1 MHDRMQYLRLM
12 YTCMFEVSDSGGT
25 CMDPVH
31 FRYPVSA
38 DKYKATLPDVTTQF
52 IFAGSLLVSPIM
64 NATTQSTFSAY
75 FPKGNWVNMA
85 DWSVVIKG
93 NDDY

>member
-1 MHDRMQYLRLM
+1 
-12 YTCMFEVSDSGGT
+12 
-25 CMDPVH
+25 MDPVH